1 METLTMPATNEIK
14 TSKTLHKNLSTPVLY
29 EHAVALKEAVI
40 TAGGALCAHT
50 GKHTARSAQDKF
62 IVKEPGSEKNIWWG
76 DQNVAIDEAAFD
88 KLLSKVQGYLADKNV
103 YQRDCYAGSDP
114 ATRLN
119 VRVYTELAWHSMFA
133 GSMLIE
139 TPAAELQGFVPGF
152 TIVCVP
158 GFHALPQVDGTRGA
172 AFILLNFK
180 RKMVLI
186 GGTAYAGEIKKAVF
200 SVMNYLLP
208 LKGVMPMH
216 CSANVGKKDDT
227 AIFFGL
233 SGTGKTTLS
242 ADPNRTLIGD
252 DEHGWGNDGVFNF
265 EGGCYAKCIKLSE
278 EMEPQIYATTG
289 RFGTILENVV
299 YNKETRALDLNDGS
313 LTENTRAA
321 YPLEFIDNAIKG
333 AAFPHPKNIVMLTY
347 DAFGV
352 LPPIAKLS
360 YEQAMYHF
368 ISGYTAKVANTEMGI
383 KEPKATFSTCFGA
396 PFMSHHP
403 SVYAELLEKKMRANK
418 ADCWLINT
426 GLCGGPYG
434 VGKRMSI
441 KHTRALLNS
450 ALDGK
455 LSKVKFTKDAVFGFE
470 IPAECPGVPA
480 EVLNPRDAWADKAL
494 YDAKCKELAGLFT
507 ANFKKFNVTS
517 PSINSAAPKI

>member
-1 METLTMPATNEIK
+1 MNEIK
-14 TSKTLHKNLSTPVLY
+14 TSRTLHKNLTAPVLY
-29 EHAVALKEAVI
+29 EHAVNRKEAVI
-40 TAGGALCAHT
+40 TAGGALCANT

-62 IVKEPGSEKNIWWG
+62 IVKEASSEKNIWWG

-88 KLLSKVQGYLADKNV
+88 KLLGKVQAYLGDKDV

-114 ATRLN
+114 KNRLN

-133 GSMLIE
+133 GTMLIE
-139 TPAAELQGFVPGF
+139 TPAAELAGFEPEF
-152 TIVCVP
+152 TIIGAP

-172 AFILLNFK
+172 AFIILNFK

-216 CSANVGKKDDT
+216 CSANVGKQNDT

-242 ADPNRTLIGD
+242 SDPQRRLIGD
-252 DEHGWGNDGVFNF
+252 DEHGWSDNGVFNF
-265 EGGCYAKCIKLSE
+265 EGGCYAKVINLSA

-455 LSKVKFTKDAVFGFE
+455 LSGVKFTKDPVFGFE

-480 EVLNPRDAWADKAL
+480 EVLNPRDTWADKKL
-494 YDAKCKELAGLFT
+494 YDAKLRELAGLFN

-517 PSINSAAPKI
+517 PAINGAAPKI

>member
-1 METLTMPATNEIK
+1 METKTMPAANEIK
-14 TSKTLHKNLSTPVLY
+14 TSKALHKNLAVPVLY
-29 EHAVALKEAVI
+29 EHAVTRKEAVI
-40 TAGGALCAHT
+40 TAGGALCANT

-62 IVKEPGSEKNIWWG
+62 IVKEASSEKNIWWG

-88 KLLSKVQGYLADKNV
+88 KLLGKVQAYLGDKEV

-114 ATRLN
+114 KNRLN

-133 GSMLIE
+133 GTMLIE
-139 TPAAELQGFVPGF
+139 TPAAELSGFKPEF
-152 TIVCVP
+152 TIVCAP

-172 AFILLNFK
+172 AFIILDFK

-216 CSANVGKKDDT
+216 CSANVGKADDT

-242 ADPNRTLIGD
+242 SDPQRRLIGD
-252 DEHGWGNDGVFNF
+252 DEHGWSDNGVFNF
-265 EGGCYAKCIKLSE
+265 EGGCYAKVINLSA

-289 RFGTILENVV
+289 CFGTILENVV
-299 YNKETRALDLNDGS
+299 YNKETRVLDLNDGS

-455 LSKVKFTKDAVFGFE
+455 LSGVKFTKDPVFGFE
-470 IPAECPGVPA
+470 IPTECPGVPA
-480 EVLNPRDAWADKAL
+480 EVLNPREAWADKKL

-517 PSINSAAPKI
+517 PAINGAAPKI